1 MNLNPLI
8 LFLLRFLLH
17 VPLFLLPLLPH
28 FLFQSKL
35 LLNLW
40 QKRAIIVAVCA
51 SLFHDPSLKL
61 LIRYSFL
68 FVAKYVQLVVDSLE
82 SGKQR
87 GSLG

>member
-8 LFLLRFLLH
+8 LFLLYFLLH
-17 VPLFLLPLLPH
+17 VPLFLLPH

-40 QKRAIIVAVCA
+40 QKRAIAVAVCA
-51 SLFHDPSLKL
+51 GLFHDPSLKL
-61 LIRYSFL
+61 LIRHSFL
-68 FVAKYVQLVVDSLE
+68 LVAKYVQLVVDSLE